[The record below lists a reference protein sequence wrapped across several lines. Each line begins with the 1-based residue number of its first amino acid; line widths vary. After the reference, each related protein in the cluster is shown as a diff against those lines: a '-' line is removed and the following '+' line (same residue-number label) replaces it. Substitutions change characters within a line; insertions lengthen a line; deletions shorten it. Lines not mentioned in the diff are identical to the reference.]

1 MNTLLSKYINCG
13 NDYVASY
20 NKSSVDDGL
29 AENLDKSGFALRAAV
44 KNKGLDLKQFDNLI
58 NKFISSNVHRK
69 TENKKVAAI
78 FEKRNIEDIQ
88 NLKNF
93 LGV

>member
-1 MNTLLSKYINCG
+1 MNTLLNTFIKCSN
-13 NDYVASY
+13 NYVATYGKVSI
-20 NKSSVDDGL
+20 DDSL
-29 AENLDKSGFALRAAV
+29 AEKLDKSGYALRLAV
-44 KNKGLDLKQFDNLI
+44 KNKGLDLVQLGTLI
-58 NKFISSNVHRK
+58 NKFISSNVHRNTK
-69 TENKKVAAI
+69 DKKVAAI